1 MSRICLTRITAL
13 PSLFS
18 MKFQLSIWW
27 IVYYTNS
34 IICNL
39 FTFLNRSEC
48 QLARASQLDLLFVL
62 RVLSVNFV
70 NLYMFVWVAFVYIC
84 VFVYI
89 KWDNFE
95 NRVHLSESNEKAIKI
110 KTKCYQL
117 TQIKFETRATAGS
130 FILYRSSKCFENFN
144 HYSGKL
150 FLKPYTI
157 KNGGCIR
164 KVEQI
169 SLFDKTL
176 TYHDKPAC
184 MRIQRGLL
192 HLFLLFTR
200 RNKEKGISSNWWEL
214 KKRAFSF
221 MKRSHAHNSKL
232 LSVIYGHWICIW
244 NVYLFVHSL
253 VFCVHHSVVY
263 VLHMNPIPM
272 TKQISLNTSS
282 DKSSLAW
289 HLSSSAH
296 ILYKESRRELPF
308 SHWNLFL
315 FVHIHYTY
323 TIFAHNA
330 HLKSKPFCTT

>member
-1 MSRICLTRITAL
+1 
-13 PSLFS
+13 
-18 MKFQLSIWW
+18 MKLEPQP
-27 IVYYTNS
+27 
-34 IICNL
+34 
-39 FTFLNRSEC
+39 
-48 QLARASQLDLLFVL
+48 
-62 RVLSVNFV
+62 
-70 NLYMFVWVAFVYIC
+70 
-84 VFVYI
+84 
-89 KWDNFE
+89 
-95 NRVHLSESNEKAIKI
+95 
-110 KTKCYQL
+110 
-117 TQIKFETRATAGS
+117 AGS

-176 TYHDKPAC
+176 RAESAMQTYHDKPAC

-200 RNKEKGISSNWWEL
+200 RNKEKRISSNWWEL

-244 NVYLFVHSL
+244 NVYFFVHSL

-282 DKSSLAW
+282 DKSSLA
-289 HLSSSAH
+289 LT
-296 ILYKESRRELPF
+296 
-308 SHWNLFL
+308 
-315 FVHIHYTY
+315 FVLLRPYFI
-323 TIFAHNA
+323 
-330 HLKSKPFCTT
+330 